1 MKKYELTSETKVFL
15 GKTLYRIKALVQFGN
30 VNAGDLGGW
39 IEKEENLSQS
49 GNAWVSGDASVYGN
63 AEVSGD
69 ASVSGNAWVYGNA
82 SVSGNAWVYG
92 NAEVSGDARVYGNAR
107 VSGDASVYGDA
118 EVYGNARVYGNAEV
132 CKIGAVFWIGA
143 IGSRNRTT
151 TFFRCKDGKIYVSC
165 GCFLGDLEEFSD
177 KVKQTHGDNEHGR
190 VYMLAIEMAKARIV
204 EEKNEVH

>member
-39 IEKEENLSQS
+39 IEKEENLSQY
-49 GNAWVSGDASVYGN
+49 GNAWVSGNAEVSGNARVYGNAVVYGN
-63 AEVSGD
+63 AEVSG
-69 ASVSGNAWVYGNA
+69 
-82 SVSGNAWVYG
+82 
-92 NAEVSGDARVYGNAR
+92 NAR
-107 VSGDASVYGDA
+107 VS
-118 EVYGNARVYGNAEV
+118 GNAEV
-132 CKIGAVFWIGA
+132 CKIGTVFWIGA
-143 IGSRNRTT
+143 IGSRNGTT

>member
-49 GNAWVSGDASVYGN
+49 GNAWVY
-63 AEVSGD
+63 GD
-69 ASVSGNAWVYGNA
+69 ASVSGDAEVYGNA
-82 SVSGNAWVYG
+82 RVSGDARVYGDARVSGNAWVYG